1 MISAVDTFIAINL
14 ATVLVKTRTINVT
27 VWLAVK
33 IWQFNYGITWEIK
46 MAVSISAGSLIKQPE
61 AIVCEKSVPK
71 AIGLFH

>member
-46 MAVSISAGSLIKQPE
+46 MAVSINAGS
-61 AIVCEKSVPK
+61 
-71 AIGLFH
+71 